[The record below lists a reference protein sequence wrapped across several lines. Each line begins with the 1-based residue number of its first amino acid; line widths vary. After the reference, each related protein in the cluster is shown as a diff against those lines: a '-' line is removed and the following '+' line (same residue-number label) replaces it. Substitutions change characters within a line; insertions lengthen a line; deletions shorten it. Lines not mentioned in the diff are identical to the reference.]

1 MAEEPE
7 KAFSCSVDNL
17 KSIVEIVNCLS
28 SYSNKNQECHIEA
41 TPTEL
46 ILIVTGKSKATQARI
61 TLQEELFE
69 EFLCAASEDES
80 ISFVVNLNVFLDCLS
95 LFGISSENIAAT
107 MSYSTRDEIFRI
119 SLEELGVITTCDI
132 SALYR
137 DETDEMSHHSLF
149 TEFRDT
155 GEVCQIIIKSE
166 PLREAIAE
174 LTDCFWAGSV
184 GFEVCSNP
192 GFMKLSTGGAIG
204 VSEIKIPT
212 TSDAIVSFRCSANPD
227 AQPGV
232 ARQDIDAGSN
242 GSRKRSAPTADD
254 SLKSSYPL
262 KSLLTGMKALGVAK
276 ETFIRLNAQGMM
288 CIQHQIQTSKGIETY
303 VDFMMVAEDAGVSGE
318 GD

>member
-1 MAEEPE
+1 MPEVEEDA

-46 ILIVTGKSKATQARI
+46 VLIVTGKSKATQARI

-69 EFLCAASEDES
+69 EFLYAASEDET
-80 ISFVVNLNVFLDCLS
+80 IGFVVNLNVFLDCLC
-95 LFGISSENIAAT
+95 LFGISSENITAT
-107 MSYSTRDEIFRI
+107 MSYSTKDEIFRI
-119 SLEELGVITTCDI
+119 SLEELGVVTTCDI
-132 SALYR
+132 SALYQ
-137 DETDEMSHHSLF
+137 DNSDDTHHSLF

-155 GEVCQIIIKSE
+155 GEVCQVIIKSE

-184 GFEVCSNP
+184 RFEVSNNP

-212 TSDAIVSFRCSANPD
+212 TSDAIVSFRCLTNQDVQQREQDAND
-227 AQPGV
+227 
-232 ARQDIDAGSN
+232 N
-242 GSRKRSAPTADD
+242 GSVGRKRSAPTFEEP
-254 SLKSSYPL
+254 LTSSYPL
-262 KSLLTGMKALGVAK
+262 KSLLTGMKALGVSK

-288 CIQHQIQTSKGIETY
+288 CIQHQIQTSKGGETY
-303 VDFMMVAEDAGVSGE
+303 VDFMMIAEDDAVNRE
-318 GD
+318 GT